1 MPGIEIMGCFGG
13 GGFKITLPRS
23 QRSCRQAFHISAR
36 KITGKTLDEVK
47 PSAHLRSMKRV
58 NVLFTAACWLGAGYL
73 WAAPTEQ
80 AADPDPMSGLP
91 SREELRKRRARAT
104 NAPIAFTINSVTQKM
119 EARNIDG
126 SIVEE
131 YPTGTVGR
139 VLDAGGYELRVS
151 FGRDEKRRLS
161 LMVRPG
167 PAQLQPVQISVFDRR
182 LILPPGTSV
191 SAAMEKEGEVVTIEP
206 CLTGIIYYLDTE
218 PTPVEVSPDKVR
230 LVASKNLVRIGR
242 DVRQGRLPDEEMI
255 DAVVQGTLET
265 EEKQTPQNNAGM
277 AVGSWL
283 QNATTSLM
291 GLPNPQAAPPAT
303 VVKVSAGTPE
313 LSAPANAAVTPN
325 TDTKPV
331 VTDRN
336 VATTPVT
343 QNVKV
348 IALRAEAG
356 GAVAPQKPFFYE
368 EGSRQDLVKA
378 SREGMKPRPLEDP
391 TLVPPAPAQALNR
404 KPPGDAAGNAVWKA
418 VRSFFGMP
426 EATTVQR
433 EAEKLAHEKPG
444 F

>member
-1 MPGIEIMGCFGG
+1 M
-13 GGFKITLPRS
+13 
-23 QRSCRQAFHISAR
+23 
-36 KITGKTLDEVK
+36 GKTLDEAK
-47 PSAHLRSMKRV
+47 SEAHLRRV
-58 NVLFTAACWLGAGYL
+58 KSFPLLWLVGVLLGADFLTAAPS
-73 WAAPTEQ
+73 APG
-80 AADPDPMSGLP
+80 ADPDPMSGMP
-91 SREELRKRRARAT
+91 SREELRQRRARAT
-104 NAPIAFTINSVTQKM
+104 NAPISFAINPVTQKL

-126 SIVEE
+126 AVVEE
-131 YPTGTVGR
+131 YATGTVGR
-139 VLDAGGYELRVS
+139 VLDGGGYELRVS

-191 SAAMEKEGEVVTIEP
+191 SAAMEKEGGMVTIEP
-206 CLTGIIYYLDTE
+206 CLTGVIYYLDTE
-218 PTPVEVSPDKVR
+218 PTAVEVSPEKVR

-242 DVRQGRLPDEEMI
+242 DVQQGRLPDDEMI

-265 EEKQTPQNNAGM
+265 EEKQTPQNNTGL
-277 AVGSWL
+277 AVGGWL

-313 LSAPANAAVTPN
+313 LAAPANAALTPN
-325 TDTKPV
+325 TDIQPV
-331 VTDRN
+331 ITDRN

-343 QNVKV
+343 QNVKI

-356 GAVAPQKPFFYE
+356 EAVAPQQPFFYE
-368 EGSRQDLVKA
+368 EGSRQDLAKA
-378 SREGMKPRPLEDP
+378 SRQGLEPRPLQDP
-391 TLVPPAPAQALNR
+391 RLAPPVPAETLNQ

-426 EATTVQR
+426 EAATVEK
-433 EAEKLAHEKPG
+433 EASELSGPRQP
-444 F
+444 